1 MLESKQ
7 CIDETIN
14 KITALR
20 MKCGL
25 SARKLSLLLNNRSDN
40 YITLLENK
48 RSFLP
53 PLETLLEI
61 IDICKSTPQ
70 EFFGDTNV
78 LAFYSD
84 KETIELLNNSK
95 DLLELWKTA
104 SPEKKAAAIAVLK
117 LK

>member
-1 MLESKQ
+1 MSEIIEQ
-7 CIDETIN
+7 TIS
-14 KITALR
+14 KITELR

-25 SARKLSLLLNNRSDN
+25 SARKLSLSLYNRSDN

-61 IDICKSTPQ
+61 IYVCESTPQ
-70 EFFGDTNV
+70 EFFANPNV

-84 KETIELLNNSK
+84 QDTIQLLKSNKELI
-95 DLLELWKTA
+95 DLWKTA
-104 SPEKKAAAIAVLK
+104 TPDKKAAALAVLK
-117 LK
+117 IK